1 MSLPRLVV
9 LASTFPARPDDG
21 TPAFVLDLAQAE
33 AQGFETTVIVPAVRG
48 ALSRERIG
56 SVEVRRFRY
65 FPSRWE
71 DLADGAILENLR
83 ARPSRWLQVAPFLLA
98 EWLAV
103 RRAVR
108 ELRPDVLHVH
118 WIIPQGIVALGVMG
132 RIPSVVTTLGGDLY
146 GLRNPVALALKRAV
160 VSRAG
165 ALTTMNEDMR
175 RQLVALGAPESRAT
189 VVPMGAD
196 LRGIRT
202 AAEGVTRET
211 GRLLFV
217 GRLVEKKGLTHLV
230 EALRLLDDP
239 SLRLTVV
246 GDGPLRRDLEDQA
259 TGLQVEF
266 LGALGRTTLA
276 QQYARATVMIVPST
290 RAASGDQD
298 GLPVALLEAMG
309 LGCPVVASDLPGINE
324 VVLDGETGRLTP
336 PGDPAALAVAIR
348 EVVGSPER
356 AARLGAAA
364 RALSESLSVEAV
376 GARYRDLLMSIL
388 TPQTDRPGRRG
399 GRRPR
404 P

>member
-1 MSLPRLVV
+1 MSLPTLVV

-48 ALSRERIG
+48 ALSHERIG

-83 ARPSRWLQVAPFLLA
+83 ARPSRWLQVPPFLIA

-108 ELRPDVLHVH
+108 EVRPDVLHVH
-118 WIIPQGIVALGVMG
+118 WIIPQGVVALGVMG
-132 RIPSVVTTLGGDLY
+132 RVPAVVTTLGGDLY
-146 GLRNPVALALKRAV
+146 GLRNPLALALKRAV
-160 VSRAG
+160 VRRAS

-175 RQLVALGAPESRAT
+175 QQLVALGAPEPRAT

-196 LRGIRT
+196 LDGIRA
-202 AAEGVTRET
+202 AAEGITREP

-217 GRLVEKKGLTHLV
+217 GRLVEKKGLTHLLDSLRALDDP
-230 EALRLLDDP
+230 ALRLI
-239 SLRLTVV
+239 VV
-246 GDGPLRRDLEDQA
+246 GDGPLRRDLEAQA
-259 TGLQVEF
+259 AGLPVEF
-266 LGALGRTTLA
+266 LGALGRTALA
-276 QQYARATVMIVPST
+276 RQYARAMLMVVPST

-324 VVLDGETGRLTP
+324 VVLDGDTGRLTP
-336 PGDPAALAVAIR
+336 PGDAVALAAAIR
-348 EVVGSPER
+348 EVTGSPELADR
-356 AARLGAAA
+356 FGAAA
-364 RALSESLSVEAV
+364 RALSESLSVEMV
-376 GARYRDLLMSIL
+376 GARYRELLFSVL
-388 TPQTDRPGRRG
+388 RPGP
-399 GRRPR
+399 GRSRH
-404 P
+404 